1 MGSRDLRDHFEELF
15 SQVLPELESEEKKEE
30 SLLEEAVVASLLEGK
45 GAVEYGLAEP
55 GVVKVP
61 PPVPAELEEGRGR
74 EEETPPTGVLFW
86 KVALGRRRIR
96 VLNILLY
103 GVVAL
108 GGIPLVLLLVGL
120 IGQKSATWSGFH
132 TLYCAAYTGAVV
144 VTLIQWLFNSSLTG
158 AIREAEEKRA
168 EAVRSQALFEERM
181 AELATANTL
190 LQRRALQFQ
199 TSAQVCHAITPV
211 FDLDELVQEV
221 VDQVRDRFDLYYT
234 GLLLIDESGKW
245 VVLRAGTGEAGPRMV
260 AQGYRLGVDSNSVVS
275 RCVANS
281 QARIAVD
288 IASARTRSGSVAAS
302 ADLGGRGVHLD
313 GAVDIVQTNPLLP
326 ETRSE
331 MALPLL
337 SRGPVI
343 GVLNVHSAKRE
354 AFSEEDVLPLQM
366 MADQVAVVIKNAL
379 MFAEVQARLT
389 EMEELEQ
396 SRVREQRSRL
406 MPDRV
411 APFYERT
418 RPDVP
423 PLGGDIQTKIEQ
435 AMARREMVVHSDA
448 GDGAGQ
454 SPSTGSGQAPS
465 TSSGRGSGQAA
476 LVAPIS
482 LRGQVIGALGLQ
494 ETEGGRQWTDDEIAL
509 IEAIADQMALAIENA
524 RLIEATQ
531 RRAERERL
539 IAEISARVR
548 ASLDPDTIL
557 KTTVQE
563 LGRVLGAERTLVEI
577 AGSRRGDGRPTGK
590 VDTRWEK
597 G

>member
-1 MGSRDLRDHFEELF
+1 MGNGELRDRLEELF
-15 SQVLPELESEEKKEE
+15 SQVPPEPEPGEKKE
-30 SLLEEAVVASLLEGK
+30 SPLEEIVVASLLAGK
-45 GAVEYGLAEP
+45 GAVEQILAEP
-55 GVVKVP
+55 AVVQVP
-61 PPVPAELEEGRGR
+61 PSVPAELEEGRER
-74 EEETPPTGVLFW
+74 EEEVPPTGVPSW
-86 KVALGRRRIR
+86 KVALGKRRVS

-103 GVVAL
+103 GVIVL

-120 IGQKSATWSGFH
+120 IGQKSAAWSGFH

-158 AIREAEEKRA
+158 AVREAEEKRV
-168 EAVRSQALFEERM
+168 EAVRSQALLEERM
-181 AELATANTL
+181 AELATAGAL

-199 TSAQVCHAITPV
+199 TAAQVCHAITPLL
-211 FDLDELVQEV
+211 DLEELVQEV
-221 VDQVRDRFDLYYT
+221 VDRVCDRFDFYYT
-234 GLLLIDESGKW
+234 GLLLIDESGRW
-245 VVLRAGTGEAGPRMV
+245 VALQAGTGEAGPRMV
-260 AQGYRLGVDSNSVVS
+260 AQGYRLGVESNSVVS
-275 RCVANS
+275 RCVASS

-288 IASARTRSGSVAAS
+288 IASAQARLGSVAAS
-302 ADLGGRGVHLD
+302 AEPGGRGVHLD
-313 GAVDIVQTNPLLP
+313 GAVDIVQINPLLP

-331 MALPLL
+331 LALPLL
-337 SRGPVI
+337 SHGRVI
-343 GVLNVHSAKRE
+343 GVLDIHSAKRE
-354 AFSEEDVLPLQM
+354 AFSEEDVTALQM
-366 MADQVAVVIKNAL
+366 MADQVTAVIENAL
-379 MFAEVQARLT
+379 MFAETQARLA

-396 SRVREQRSRL
+396 SLVREQRSRL
-406 MPDRV
+406 RPGRV
-411 APFYERT
+411 TPLYERT

-423 PLGGDIQTKIEQ
+423 SLGDEIQLEIEQ
-435 AMARREMVVHSDA
+435 AMARREMIVQSDT

-454 SPSTGSGQAPS
+454 APS
-465 TSSGRGSGQAA
+465 TGSGQAA

-494 ETEGGRQWTDDEIAL
+494 EMEGGRQWTDDEIAL

-577 AGSRRGDGRPTGK
+577 VGSGRGDGRPTGK
-590 VDTRWEK
+590 VPTRWEE

>member
-1 MGSRDLRDHFEELF
+1 MGNRDLRGHFEELF
-15 SQVLPELESEEKKEE
+15 SQVPPGPESEEKKEE

-45 GAVEYGLAEP
+45 GAVEYFLAEP
-55 GVVKVP
+55 EVIKIP
-61 PPVPAELEEGRGR
+61 PPVPAGLEEGRGR
-74 EEETPPTGVLFW
+74 EEETPPTGVLSW

-96 VLNILLY
+96 VLKILLY
-103 GVVAL
+103 GVVVL

-120 IGQKSATWSGFH
+120 IGQKSVTWSGFH

-181 AELATANTL
+181 VELATANTL

-221 VDQVRDRFDLYYT
+221 VDQIRDRFDLYYT

-288 IASARTRSGSVAAS
+288 IASARTRSSSVAAS
-302 ADLGGRGVHLD
+302 AELGGRGVHLD

-337 SRGPVI
+337 SRGRVI

-354 AFSEEDVLPLQM
+354 AFSEKDVLPLQM
-366 MADQVAVVIKNAL
+366 MADQVVVVIKNAL
-379 MFAEVQARLT
+379 MFTEVQARLA

-423 PLGGDIQTKIEQ
+423 PLGDDIQTKIEQ

-448 GDGAGQ
+448 GDGVRQ
-454 SPSTGSGQAPS
+454 SPST
-465 TSSGRGSGQAA
+465 GSGQAA

-482 LRGQVIGALGLQ
+482 LRGQIIGALGLQ
-494 ETEGGRQWTDDEIAL
+494 EMEGGRQWTDDEIAL

-577 AGSRRGDGRPTGK
+577 VGSGRGDGRPTGK